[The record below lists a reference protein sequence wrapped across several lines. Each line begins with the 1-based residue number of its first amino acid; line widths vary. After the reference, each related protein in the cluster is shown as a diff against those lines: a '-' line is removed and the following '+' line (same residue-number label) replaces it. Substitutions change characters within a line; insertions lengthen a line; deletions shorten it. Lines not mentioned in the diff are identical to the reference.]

1 LPESSGLSSDFTALL
16 AARSLSWVGDGI
28 ANVALVIHLQRT
40 DGTGRAVGLLLLV
53 TMLPSVLAPFTG
65 VVVDR
70 YDRRRVLAT
79 AEYAQAVVGAVVV
92 VWLPALAPLLILVL
106 VKSIAAT
113 LTDIAGRSAIA
124 DLVPRDR
131 LVVANAWFGG
141 ARQAGDV
148 LGPLLGGVLVA
159 VSSVRTAIAVDV
171 ATFVVAVPLLLRLP
185 ALRPTPAH
193 GAARHWLADARAGLS
208 YIARHRVARA
218 VTVGFFVVGLTAAD
232 DVALP
237 FLARDLGAGDVGV
250 GVIYAAVAAG
260 LVVGFVALGRGR
272 ITATPVAGFVGGC
285 LVLGVGEVLTGLA
298 GALAVAVTF
307 QLVRGLGA
315 AAIDVHLQTL
325 LQRSVPPDTRGRVF
339 ANVYGAVGLAAAIS
353 TGVAGPLVD
362 ATAPGTVLVLAGLVA
377 FAAAA
382 ATTVLLRRERS

>member
-1 LPESSGLSSDFTALL
+1 LPESRGLSPDFRALL
-16 AARSLSWVGDGI
+16 TARSLSWVGDGI

-40 DGTGRAVGLLLLV
+40 EGTGRAVGLLLLV
-53 TMLPSVLAPFTG
+53 TTLPAVLAPFTG

-70 YDRRRVLAT
+70 YDRRRVLAA
-79 AEYAQAVVGAVVV
+79 AEYAQAVVGAVIV
-92 VWLPALAPLLILVL
+92 VWLPALAPLLVLVL
-106 VKSIAAT
+106 LKSIAAT

-124 DLVPRDR
+124 DLVPHDG

-141 ARQAGDV
+141 ARQGGDI
-148 LGPLLGGVLVA
+148 LGPLLGGILVA

-185 ALRPTPAH
+185 ALRPTPEH
-193 GAARHWLADARAGLS
+193 GPARHWLSEARAGLS
-208 YIARHRVARA
+208 YIARHHVARA

-237 FLARDLGAGDVGV
+237 FLARELGAGDIGV
-250 GVIYAAVAAG
+250 GAIYAAVAAG
-260 LVVGFVALGRGR
+260 LVVGYVALGRGR
-272 ITATPVAGFVGGC
+272 IAAAPVAGFVGGC
-285 LVLGVGEVLTGLA
+285 LVLGAGEVFTGLA
-298 GALAVAVTF
+298 GALAVAVSF

-325 LQRSVPPDTRGRVF
+325 LQRSVPPDTLGRVF
-339 ANVYGAVGLAAAIS
+339 ANVYGAVGVAAALS

-362 ATAPGTVLVLAGLVA
+362 ATSPGTVLVLAGIVA
-377 FAAAA
+377 FAAAG
-382 ATTVLLRRERS
+382 ATALLMRRRP